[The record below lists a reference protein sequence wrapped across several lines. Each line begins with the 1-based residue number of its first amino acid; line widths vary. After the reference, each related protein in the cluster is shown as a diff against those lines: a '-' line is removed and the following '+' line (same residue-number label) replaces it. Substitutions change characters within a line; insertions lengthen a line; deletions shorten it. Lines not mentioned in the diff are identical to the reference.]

1 MTPLLEVTRITKRF
15 GGLRALDAVD
25 LTVQPGQV
33 KGLIGPN
40 GAGKTTLFNI
50 ITGFLPAE
58 EGEVSLAGDQV
69 MGLPS
74 HALARRGMARTF
86 QKVKLF
92 RGMTVLEHAMVGCH
106 HRTRAGIVAVV
117 LKPRWARDEERR
129 IRAQGLE
136 MLRLVGLEASRDEL
150 AVNLSFGQQ
159 RLLEIARALA
169 MRPRLLLMDE
179 PAAGLNT
186 YETEALAR
194 LIRTFVEREITVV
207 LVEHNMALV
216 MAVSDEVAV
225 LDFGRKI
232 ADGRPEQVRSDPA
245 VVQAYLGG
253 DMAADRT

>member
-1 MTPLLEVTRITKRF
+1 MTPLLEVTQITKRF

-25 LTVQPGQV
+25 LAVQSGQV

-50 ITGFLPAE
+50 ITGFLTAE
-58 EGEVSLAGDQV
+58 EGEVSLAGERV
-69 MGLPS
+69 MGLPP

-92 RGMTVLEHAMVGCH
+92 RGMTVLDHVMVGCH

-117 LKPRWARDEERR
+117 LNPRWARDEERQ
-129 IRAQGLE
+129 IRAQSLE
-136 MLRLVGLEASRDEL
+136 MLRLVGLEASQDEL
-150 AVNLSFGQQ
+150 AINLPFGQQ

-186 YETEALAR
+186 YEAEALAR
-194 LIRTFVEREITVV
+194 LIRTFVEREMTVV

-232 ADGRPEQVRSDPA
+232 ADGRPEQVRTDPA

-253 DMAADRT
+253 DLTDRP

>member
-1 MTPLLEVTRITKRF
+1 MTPLLEVARITKRF
-15 GGLRALDAVD
+15 GGLLALDAVD
-25 LTVQPGQV
+25 LAVKAGHV

-50 ITGFLPAE
+50 VAGFMAAEGGEVWLGGERVTGLPAH
-58 EGEVSLAGDQV
+58 VR
-69 MGLPS
+69 
-74 HALARRGMARTF
+74 ARRGMARTF

-92 RGMTVLEHAMVGCH
+92 RGMTVLDHAMVGCH
-106 HRTRAGIVAVV
+106 HRTRAGIAAVLV
-117 LKPRWARDEERR
+117 RRRWAREEERH
-129 IRAQGLE
+129 IREQGLE
-136 MLRLVGLEASRDEL
+136 MLRLVGLDTSADDL

-194 LIRTFVEREITVV
+194 LIGAFTQREITVL

-216 MAVSDEVAV
+216 MTVCDEVAV
-225 LDFGRKI
+225 LNFGRKI
-232 ADGRPEQVRSDPA
+232 ADGPPARVRDDPA
-245 VVQAYLGG
+245 VVEAYLGG
-253 DMAADRT
+253 ELADPA